1 MSKMNRNLATT
12 YSSSLLRLF
21 RVYGTLFAGVLII
34 LCFSIL
40 RPDSFATLDNVIN
53 ISRQI
58 SFLVMIALGAT
69 LVMAVGEFDL
79 SIGAMASLGGVM
91 AAKLAVSGQ
100 PMWLCILLP
109 LAISLVIGYIN
120 GWIVTKFKVLS
131 FITTLGMGTI
141 LGGITFWLTDGATI
155 FENIPESFRYL
166 GQEMWLTIP
175 ILSFIMLFLTILFWY
190 IMSYTPFGRK
200 LYAIGG
206 NEAASRNAGV
216 SVAIN
221 KNFAFALCAVLATLT
236 GILMASRLGSAQ
248 PTGGDGL
255 FLPAYA
261 AAFLGMTSFKEGVP
275 NIWGT
280 FVGAAIIGIL
290 ANGLTMLE
298 VPPFLQDVVT
308 GCIVIAAVI
317 LQKIGRDSS

>member
-1 MSKMNRNLATT
+1 MLKMNRKLPA
-12 YSSSLLRLF
+12 YAVSLRSLF

-40 RPDSFATLDNVIN
+40 SPDFASLDNMIN

-58 SFLVMIALGAT
+58 SFLVIIALGAT

-79 SIGAMASLGGVM
+79 SIGAMASLGGVI
-91 AAKLAVSGQ
+91 AAKLAVTGQ
-100 PMWLCILLP
+100 PMWLCILIP
-109 LAISLVIGYIN
+109 LVLSLGIGYFN
-120 GWIVTKFKVLS
+120 GWIVAKFRVLS
-131 FITTLGMGTI
+131 FITTLAMGTI
-141 LGGITFWLTDGATI
+141 LGGVTFWLTDGATI

-166 GQEMWLTIP
+166 GQEMWITIP
-175 ILSFIMLFLTILFWY
+175 ILSFIMLFLTVVFWY
-190 IMSYTPFGRK
+190 IMSHTPFGRK

-206 NEAASRNAGV
+206 NESASRNAGV

-221 KNFAFALCAVLATLT
+221 KNMAFALCAMLATLA

-248 PTGGDGL
+248 PTSGDGL

-298 VPPFLQDVVT
+298 VPSFLQDVVT
-308 GCIVIAAVI
+308 GFIVIAAVI
-317 LQKIGRDSS
+317 LQKTGRDSS

>member
-1 MSKMNRNLATT
+1 MIKHSV
-12 YSSSLLRLF
+12 SLRHLL
-21 RVYGTLFAGVLII
+21 RVYGTLIAAACIFLV
-34 LCFSIL
+34 FSML
-40 RPDSFATLDNVIN
+40 SPDSFATWDNVVN

-91 AAKLAVSGQ
+91 AAKLAVAGQ
-100 PMWLCILLP
+100 PMWLCILIP

-120 GWIVTKFKVLS
+120 GWIVTKFNVLS

-155 FENIPESFRYL
+155 FENIPDSFRYL
-166 GQEMWLTIP
+166 GQKDWLTIP
-175 ILSFIMLFLTILFWY
+175 ILSILMLILTVIFWY
-190 IMSYTPFGRK
+190 VMSYTPFGRK

-206 NEAASRNAGV
+206 NESAARNAGV
-216 SVAIN
+216 AVARN
-221 KNFAFALCAVLATLT
+221 KNVAFALCAVLATIT

-280 FVGAAIIGIL
+280 FVGAAIIGML

-298 VPPFLQDVVT
+298 VPTFLQDVVT
-308 GCIVIAAVI
+308 GCIVIAAVV
-317 LQKIGRDSS
+317 LQKVGRDSN

>member
-1 MSKMNRNLATT
+1 
-12 YSSSLLRLF
+12 
-21 RVYGTLFAGVLII
+21 VYGTLFVGVLII
-34 LCFSIL
+34 ICFSIL
-40 RPDSFATLDNVIN
+40 SPDSFARLDNVIN

-79 SIGAMASLGGVM
+79 SIGAMASLGGVV
-91 AAKLAVSGQ
+91 AAKLAVAGQ
-100 PMWLCILLP
+100 PMLLCIVLP
-109 LAISLVIGYIN
+109 LLIAIVIGYIN

-131 FITTLGMGTI
+131 FITTLAMGTI
-141 LGGITFWLTDGATI
+141 LGGITFWLTDGSTI
-155 FENIPESFRYL
+155 FEHIPDSFRYL
-166 GQEMWLTIP
+166 GQKQWFTIP
-175 ILSFIMLFLTILFWY
+175 ILSYVMFFLTIVFWY
-190 IMSYTPFGRK
+190 IMSYTPFGRR

-206 NEAASRNAGV
+206 NEVASRNAGV
-216 SVAIN
+216 EVAGN

-248 PTGGDGL
+248 PTSGDGL

-298 VPPFLQDVVT
+298 VPSFLQDVVT
-308 GCIVIAAVI
+308 GFIVIAAVI

>member
-1 MSKMNRNLATT
+1 MNRVQSKNFV
-12 YSSSLLRLF
+12 SWRKWF
-21 RVYGTLFAGVLII
+21 RTYGTLFAGVLII
-34 LCFSIL
+34 LCFSVL
-40 RPDSFATLDNVIN
+40 SPDSFATVDNVIN

-58 SFLVMIALGAT
+58 SFLVIIALGAT

-91 AAKLAVSGQ
+91 AAKLAVLDF
-100 PMWLCILLP
+100 PMWLCILIP
-109 LAISLVIGYIN
+109 LVISLVIGYIN
-120 GWIVTKFKVLS
+120 GWIITKFKVLS
-131 FITTLGMGTI
+131 FITTLGMGTV
-141 LGGITFWLTDGATI
+141 LGGITFWLTDGSTI

-166 GQEMWLTIP
+166 GQKMWLTIP
-175 ILSFIMLFLTILFWY
+175 ILSFIMLLLTIVFWY
-190 IMSYTPFGRK
+190 VMSHTAFGRK

-206 NEAASRNAGV
+206 NESASRNAGV
-216 SVAIN
+216 AVAGN
-221 KNFAFALCAVLATLT
+221 KNLAFALCALLATLA

-248 PTGGDGL
+248 PTSGDGL

-298 VPPFLQDVVT
+298 VPSFLQDVVT
-308 GCIVIAAVI
+308 GGIVITAVI